1 MKNGLR
7 KPGQWAKFAWDQLCR
22 TRQKLVIDGK
32 TLETDEENLAEL
44 QKRAESFERDRL
56 AILRLAGIAK

>member
-1 MKNGLR
+1 M
-7 KPGQWAKFAWDQLCR
+7 GQIRLGQLCR

>member
-1 MKNGLR
+1 M
-7 KPGQWAKFAWDQLCR
+7 GQIRLGPALPHAPEACN
-22 TRQKLVIDGK
+22 RQQE

-44 QKRAESFERDRL
+44 QKRAESFERQDRL